1 MRGRRPT
8 KPAAQLVVGL
18 VMVTMLLVA
27 ALAGPALAPFSEDHS
42 EKVIVVQT
50 AAGPTTIYAPQPP
63 SRHHLL
69 GTDRWGY
76 DIFSL
81 LLYGARY
88 TVFAALGIA
97 LVRVLL
103 GGALGLLFGMRS
115 SAGSAG
121 KTSGPLGGI
130 PAFIVI
136 YFLMLGININ
146 SPLSASALA
155 AIEGALIVLLGIPA
169 ITATI
174 SLKTAKHRQS
184 QHVLAAVALGA
195 GRCRVATHHV
205 LPLLREDLLLL
216 FSGEV
221 VLVLVLIG
229 QLAVFDLFFG
239 GTVQAFDPILLTPR
253 THEWASMIGASR
265 TSIQAH
271 QWLVL
276 GPLGAFLFAVVGFQM
291 VASGLERRV
300 RAGYV
305 RHPML

>member
-1 MRGRRPT
+1 MSGRRPT
-8 KPAAQLVVGL
+8 KPSAQLIVGL
-18 VMVTMLLVA
+18 VMVTVLMVA
-27 ALAGPALAPFSEDHS
+27 ALAGPALAPYPEDHS
-42 EKVIVVQT
+42 EKVVVVQT
-50 AAGPTTIYAPQPP
+50 AAGPTTLYAPQPP

-97 LVRVLL
+97 LARVLL
-103 GGALGLLFGMRS
+103 GGALGLLFGMRRAPAS
-115 SAGSAG
+115 VGEASGS
-121 KTSGPLGGI
+121 LGGI
-130 PAFIVI
+130 PVFIVV
-136 YFLMLGININ
+136 YFVMLGININ
-146 SPLSASALA
+146 SPLSAPTLA
-155 AIEGALIVLLGIPA
+155 TIEGALIVLLGIPA
-169 ITATI
+169 VAATI
-174 SLKTAKHRQS
+174 SLKTVKHRQS

-195 GRCRVATHHV
+195 GRRRIATRHV

-253 THEWASMIGASR
+253 AHEWASMIGASR

-276 GPLGAFLFAVVGFQM
+276 GPLGAFLFAVVGFQLL
-291 VASGLERRV
+291 AGGLERRV

-305 RHPML
+305 RHPMV

>member
-1 MRGRRPT
+1 
-8 KPAAQLVVGL
+8 
-18 VMVTMLLVA
+18 MVTALLVA
-27 ALAGPALAPFSEDHS
+27 ALAGPSLAPYSEAHS
-42 EKVIVVQT
+42 EKIVVVQT
-50 AAGPTTIYAPQPP
+50 AAGPTTLYAPQPP

-76 DIFSL
+76 DILSL

-97 LVRVLL
+97 SVRVLL
-103 GGALGLLFGMRS
+103 GGALGLLLGMRRR
-115 SAGSAG
+115 AGSVG
-121 KTSGPLGGI
+121 ETSGSLGGI
-130 PAFIVI
+130 PGFLVI
-136 YFLMLGININ
+136 YFIMLGININ
-146 SPLSASALA
+146 SPLSAPELA
-155 AIEGALIVLLGIPA
+155 AIEGVLIVLLGIPA
-169 ITATI
+169 VAATI
-174 SLKTAKHRQS
+174 GLKTAKHRQS

-195 GRCRVATHHV
+195 GRGRIATRHV

-239 GTVQAFDPILLTPR
+239 GTMQAFDPILLTPR
-253 THEWASMIGASR
+253 THEWAGMIGASR

-276 GPLGAFLFAVVGFQM
+276 GPLGAFLFAVLAFQM
-291 VASGLERRV
+291 VAGGLERRV
-300 RAGYV
+300 RAEYAKYPV
-305 RHPML
+305 V

>member
-1 MRGRRPT
+1 MRGRT
-8 KPAAQLVVGL
+8 KPVAQLVVGL

-27 ALAGPALAPFSEDHS
+27 ALAGPALAPYSEDHS
-42 EKVIVVQT
+42 EKVVVIQT
-50 AAGPTTIYAPQPP
+50 TAGPTTLYAPQPP
-63 SRHHLL
+63 SGRHLL

-97 LVRVLL
+97 LVRVLV

-115 SAGSAG
+115 SANSSGR
-121 KTSGPLGGI
+121 TSGPLGGI

-155 AIEGALIVLLGIPA
+155 AIEGVLIVLLGIPA

-195 GRCRVATHHV
+195 GRRRIATRHV

-239 GTVQAFDPILLTPR
+239 GTVQSFDPILLSSR

-265 TSIQAH
+265 TSIQAN

-276 GPLGAFLFAVVGFQM
+276 GPLGAFLFAVLGFQM
-291 VASGLERRV
+291 LAGGLERRV
-300 RAGYV
+300 RAGYA
-305 RHPML
+305 RYPMV

>member
-18 VMVTMLLVA
+18 VMVAMLMVA
-27 ALAGPALAPFSEDHS
+27 ALAGPALAPYSQDHS
-42 EKVIVVQT
+42 EKIVVVQT
-50 AAGPTTIYAPQPP
+50 AAGPTTLYAPQPP
-63 SRHHLL
+63 SRQHLL

-97 LVRVLL
+97 LARVLL
-103 GGALGLLFGMRS
+103 GGALGLLFGMRRG
-115 SAGSAG
+115 AGSTGDA
-121 KTSGPLGGI
+121 SGSLGGI
-130 PAFIVI
+130 PGFLVI
-136 YFLMLGININ
+136 YFIMLGININ
-146 SPLSASALA
+146 SPLSAPVLA
-155 AIEGALIVLLGIPA
+155 AVEGALIVLLGIPA
-169 ITATI
+169 VAATI
-174 SLKTAKHRQS
+174 SLKTAKHKQS

-195 GRCRVATHHV
+195 GRRRIATRHV

-239 GTVQAFDPILLTPR
+239 GTVQSFDPILLSSR
-253 THEWASMIGASR
+253 SHEWASMIGASR

-276 GPLGAFLFAVVGFQM
+276 GPLGAFLFAVLGFQM
-291 VASGLERRV
+291 LAGGLERRV
-300 RAGYV
+300 RAGYSRYPLV
-305 RHPML
+305 